1 MRLLVGRIGRA
12 HGILGEA
19 TIEVRTDDP
28 DIRFAIGATVS
39 TDKHGDLTVVSGRV
53 HNGILLLGFK
63 GITTRNQ
70 IEELRNE
77 MLYSDV
83 DINESTGDDD
93 QYHVLQLIGCMTYL
107 ESGDQYG
114 EVSDV
119 INLPGQDLLAIQTE
133 QGESL
138 IPFVHQ
144 LVPEVDVKNKR
155 IVVIPLNPKS
165 RIPLWTRPETIVRS
179 PCLSVFTVAPIAKR
193 VSGSSVRTSI
203 VASPR
208 IP

>member
-28 DIRFAIGATVS
+28 NIRFAIGATVN
-39 TDKHGDLTVVSGRV
+39 TDKHGDLIIVSGRV

-83 DINESTGDDD
+83 DINESTGDNDE
-93 QYHVLQLIGCMTYL
+93 YHVLQLIGCMTYL
-107 ESGDQYG
+107 ESGEKYG
-114 EVSDV
+114 EVTDV
-119 INLPGQDLLAIQTE
+119 INLPGQDLLAITTE

-155 IVVIPLNPKS
+155 IVVIPPMITGEMK
-165 RIPLWTRPETIVRS
+165 
-179 PCLSVFTVAPIAKR
+179 
-193 VSGSSVRTSI
+193 
-203 VASPR
+203 
-208 IP
+208 